1 MAIEGPLQELGI
13 HDVFQLLDLSRK
25 TGTLTVVSELRDN
38 AGTVLFENGKI
49 VSANIR
55 SNPHRLGDLLVR
67 SGRLTDADMAR
78 AQAAQQRGDGRR
90 LGEILVALDLVT
102 RKEIERQVRLQVEA
116 VVFEL
121 MSWREGHFRFEEGIE
136 EGHWRDWTVAFPTE
150 SLLMEGARRID
161 EWSRIA
167 DRVPNLSMVPYLTP
181 PDEDHPALLDL
192 LPSEWQVLALIDGNN
207 DLREIATSL
216 AMSEF
221 DVARITYGMVSTGVI
236 RLKQPERTSQV
247 TPLPS
252 DGGAAAVDPRLTPV
266 DMSVEPLR
274 RGAAAFRRGEFT
286 EGITVWTQ
294 FTRSVPQYPGIAA
307 IHEAIAA
314 ATTLRDILARE
325 VPDVR

>member
-38 AGTVLFENGKI
+38 EGTVLFENGKI

-55 SNPHRLGDLLVR
+55 SNPHRLGDLLIR

-90 LGEILVALDLVT
+90 LGEILVTLGLVT

-136 EGHWRDWTVAFPTE
+136 EGHWRDWTIAFPTE

-167 DRVPNLSMVPYLTP
+167 DRVPNLDMIPYLTP
-181 PDEDHPALLDL
+181 PDEDHPPLLDL
-192 LPSEWQVLALIDGNN
+192 LPTEWQVLAMIDGVN
-207 DLREIATSL
+207 DLRGISSAL

-236 RLKQPERTSQV
+236 RLRQPERPSRQ
-247 TPLPS
+247 TPVVS
-252 DGGAAAVDPRLTPV
+252 YAAEANPHLTPV
-266 DMSVEPLR
+266 DVSVEPLR
-274 RGAAAFRRGEFT
+274 RGAAAFRRGQFT
-286 EGITVWTQ
+286 EGISVWTQ

-307 IHEAIAA
+307 IREAVAC
-314 ATTLRDILARE
+314 ATTLRDILDRE

>member
-38 AGTVLFENGKI
+38 EGTVLFENGKI

-55 SNPHRLGDLLVR
+55 SNPHRLGDLLIR

-90 LGEILVALDLVT
+90 LGEILVALGLVT
-102 RKEIERQVRLQVEA
+102 RKEIERQVRLQIEA

-121 MSWREGHFRFEEGIE
+121 MSWREGHFRFQEGIDD
-136 EGHWRDWTVAFPTE
+136 GHWRDWTVAFPTE

-167 DRVPNLSMVPYLTP
+167 DRVPNLAMVPYLTP
-181 PDEDHPALLDL
+181 PDEDHPPLLDL
-192 LPSEWQVLALIDGNN
+192 LPSEWQVLSMIDGTH
-207 DLREIATSL
+207 DLREIATTL

-236 RLKQPERTSQV
+236 RLRQSERISRQ
-247 TPLPS
+247 TPLPMEPKPA
-252 DGGAAAVDPRLTPV
+252 DARLTPV
-266 DMSVEPLR
+266 DMTVEPLR
-274 RGAAAFRRGEFT
+274 RGAAAFRRGEFSA
-286 EGITVWTQ
+286 GIAVWAQ
-294 FTRSVPQYPGIAA
+294 FPKSVPQYPGIAA
-307 IHEAIAA
+307 IREAIAA